1 MTSIC
6 FVHQTSGRSSPARE
20 FYKKTERRNFLK
32 MDSLKQGANSGALV
46 IRKVWGQSNTAILKS
61 ASHKGEPGKVS
72 K

>member
-1 MTSIC
+1 
-6 FVHQTSGRSSPARE
+6 
-20 FYKKTERRNFLK
+20 

-61 ASHKGEPGKVS
+61 ASQKGHPGKVS